1 MHEAASA
8 ALARATGEQR
18 TLVKALSMLGYVV
31 MWLGE
36 GEMADALLKE
46 ALQFANT
53 TNDKSVIAEI
63 KALQSTQEV
72 RLHGD
77 FVSAWA
83 HAEEAVRLLRDLGNP
98 WDAAISIFGMGAM
111 ATFQGSYSQAL
122 AYYEEGE
129 MLFRQLG
136 DRNMVNAMQSERAH
150 IERRQGHYA
159 QAMALYSK
167 TLSGWQ
173 ELGNRAALAHE
184 LECFAFIAS
193 AQNQTQRA
201 AHLLGVAEALRESI
215 DSPMPAHE
223 RVEYD
228 QNVSAMRAQM
238 DAQAFGVAW
247 TEGRAMTMEQAIQ
260 FALEWGKQIYVKR
273 PS

>member
-1 MHEAASA
+1 MH
-8 ALARATGEQR
+8 
-18 TLVKALSMLGYVV
+18 
-31 MWLGE
+31 
-36 GEMADALLKE
+36 
-46 ALQFANT
+46 
-53 TNDKSVIAEI
+53 
-63 KALQSTQEV
+63 
-72 RLHGD
+72 LHGD
-77 FVSAWA
+77 FAA
-83 HAEEAVRLLRDLGNP
+83 ARTFAEEALKLWRDLGDS
-98 WDAAISIFGMGAM
+98 WDIAISNMGLGAM
-111 ATFQGSYSQAL
+111 ATLQGNYSQAL
-122 AYYEEGE
+122 AHYEEGE

-201 AHLLGVAEALRESI
+201 VHLMGAAEALRESI

-247 TEGRAMTMEQAIQ
+247 TEGRAMTMGQAIQ
-260 FALEWGKQIYVKR
+260 FALE
-273 PS
+273 